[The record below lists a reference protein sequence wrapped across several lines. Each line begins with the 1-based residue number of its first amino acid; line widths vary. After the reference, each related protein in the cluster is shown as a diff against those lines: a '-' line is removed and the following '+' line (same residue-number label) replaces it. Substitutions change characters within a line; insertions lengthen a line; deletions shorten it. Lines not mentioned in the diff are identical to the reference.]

1 MLLRVLYCSRTSLL
15 LFYFARKGRRGGESE
30 RGIPFRGPSRFV
42 NVTKMDTAILENKA
56 AFSLC
61 HDHQTFYIVCKK
73 TANCSLKGDKMFYA
87 NGTDVEVKFN
97 FFAFG
102 CWQEVLCLWACAYA
116 TDHNKPRSQDIFLEI
131 WDKLP
136 LQILRGKPLRRV
148 CAMMHSLT
156 NNR

>member
-15 LFYFARKGRRGGESE
+15 LFYFARKGRRGESE
-30 RGIPFRGPSRFV
+30 RGISFRSPSRFV
-42 NVTKMDTAILENKA
+42 KGTKMDTAILENKP
-56 AFSLC
+56 AFALC
-61 HDHQTFYIVCKK
+61 HDHQTLYIVCKK

-87 NGTDVEVKFN
+87 NGTDVAVKFN

-102 CWQEVLCLWACAYA
+102 CWQEVWCLWACAYA
-116 TDHNKPRSQDIFLEI
+116 TDQNKPRSQDIFLEI
-131 WDKLP
+131 WEKLP
-136 LQILRGKPLRRV
+136 SQILRGKPLRRV